1 MALIRWR
8 NDLFNPF
15 NDLDRLQ
22 DDINQLFNGT
32 RGPAPQ
38 QGIFDRTISP
48 AVDMVETKDEF
59 VVLCDLPGVSG
70 DDLDITVTKDVLT
83 IKGEKKGKAKEE
95 ESKYYRRESWAGSF
109 QRTIALPAG
118 IDSDKV
124 EAGFN
129 NGVLEVKLPKREE
142 VKPKQIS
149 IKAH

>member
-48 AVDMVETKDEF
+48 AIDTVETKNEF
-59 VVLCDLPGVSG
+59 VVMCDLPGVSG
-70 DDLDITVTKDVLT
+70 GDLDITVTKDVLT
-83 IKGEKKGKAKEE
+83 IKGEKKGEAKKEE
-95 ESKYYRRESWAGSF
+95 SQYYRRESWSGSF
-109 QRTIALPAG
+109 QRTIALPTG
-118 IDSDKV
+118 IDSNKV
-124 EAGFN
+124 EADFN
-129 NGVLEVKLPKREE
+129 SGVLEVKLPKREE